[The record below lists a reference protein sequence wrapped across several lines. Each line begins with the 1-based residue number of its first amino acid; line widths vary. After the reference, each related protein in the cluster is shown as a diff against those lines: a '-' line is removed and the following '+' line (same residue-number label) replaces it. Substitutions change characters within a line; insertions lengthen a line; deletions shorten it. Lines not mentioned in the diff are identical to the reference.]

1 MVEKAT
7 KKILVIDDEPDVTR
21 AVRLTITLQ
30 EPQWTV
36 IEANSADKGLLLLDT
51 EDPDLILLDIRMKEL
66 SGFVVLEQIRLFSDV
81 PVIMLTVRDN
91 ELDKVKALE
100 MGADDYI
107 VKPFGNLELLARIH
121 SVLRRAEGIIGG
133 SEKAYIR
140 ERLEIDFNTHRVFF
154 DGREVKLTDTEF
166 QLLSLLAHNAGK
178 VVQSET
184 LLGRVWGRYAL
195 DSDYLKVYIRRLRK
209 KIEPDPTSPKYIITV
224 RGVGYYLVSPEEYK

>member
-66 SGFVVLEQIRLFSDV
+66 SGFDVLEQIRLFSDV
-81 PVIMLTVRDN
+81 PVIMLTVRDD